1 MEGNLLDMTN
11 EQPLDKDNAGGR
23 RIVGW
28 FCNDNVFRMVCNDI
42 DTAIEE
48 YFDTLIVG
56 DTPAQREVSLVYI
69 GDINVYGFAPQK
81 IEKRE
86 WWAENILREFIQ
98 SRFKELLNPN
108 DDDLK
113 ITPAMRQAAN
123 ALVDVIC
130 REFVPWSCEV
140 VKTEKVNALEWVK
153 KNRPDWLSGDP
164 T

>member
-1 MEGNLLDMTN
+1 MTN

-28 FCNDNVFRMVCNDI
+28 CCRDNTERITCYDV
-42 DTAIEE
+42 DTAVEE
-48 YFDTLIVG
+48 YLDALVIG
-56 DTPAQREVSLVYI
+56 NTPDRREASLTFL

-81 IEKRE
+81 VEKQE
-86 WWAENILREFIQ
+86 WWAEDILTEFIQ
-98 SRFKELLNPN
+98 SRFEELLDPD

-113 ITPAMRQAAN
+113 ITPAMRLAAN
-123 ALVDVIC
+123 ALIDVIC
-130 REFVPWSCEV
+130 REFVPWACEV
-140 VKTEKVNALEWVK
+140 AKTEKVNALEWVK